1 MNKSTPAH
9 RRPLVILIIFLIIV
23 FFLCLCLYY
32 RNPMRPSVRGNAV
45 TTNATAKREV
55 TIAFFPSAAAPESAL
70 NVMKAAAAQ
79 IASNVWASSATES
92 GPDAAVTALYWKSGT
107 PPDGPACAVSEV
119 SAPDALEKALESART
134 GGNLTTAFRFAR
146 TLSEK
151 SGNPDRTLI
160 LLTDRAP
167 MDGEELEEGAYDSL
181 DAASYRYA
189 NAAAQAAAEVSVRDS
204 LTVVAFL
211 QELSGQEF
219 DFTRRFFNDIQ
230 TAGYYEILNA
240 SSVEAFCEQLAAET
254 LKETGAQK
262 LTFRY
267 PNGTDRS
274 AVCYYTD
281 DYFSASAYTYNPSLA
296 TMSISFAMTAF
307 ASEDQSR
314 YANKSINARNLLKE
328 IGVAES
334 AISTNEWFTLRPE
347 TDSIGV
353 VSGHKPVTVNG
364 ETYTL
369 IAVAMRGGGYGRE
382 WASNF
387 TIGESGQHNG
397 FDTAK
402 NNVLDYLKG
411 YIAEQK
417 ISGPVKFWVTGFSRA
432 AATANLVSGELD
444 KGYDFGADITYA
456 PEDVYAYCFEPPA
469 GALADDV
476 RNQSVYYNIFNI
488 VNQSDPV
495 PFVAPSS
502 LGFARYGIDRYL
514 PSAQASSNY
523 LTERAAMLRIYN
535 AMDGAAPYDVD
546 NFRMRRLNLKNLF
559 SKEKSVVE
567 EDLKNN
573 YSQGVY
579 LSNYVTTLAKEYIKD
594 RQNYVTRYQDEIRE
608 VCSILYGC
616 SDAQQKALSD
626 ALTAQI
632 SANWPKA
639 VTAYFNPLATDEEV
653 YSIVSDWL
661 AAAVKEANVTDYDEE
676 TVRSAGAALS
686 DLLVN
691 LLIQHPNEAATLA
704 QNLHG
709 IAEAHYWDLC
719 FAWMASMD
727 ENYKRG
733 AEVSFNQG
741 NYRIVRVNCDVDVSV
756 KDDSGKV
763 VAQIVNENPQD
774 IRGSSI
780 ISAINENGEKIVI
793 LPVDSAYR
801 VAVTRRE
808 EPEAAGLMGAEGGQ
822 SGTVSGSANGTTE
835 TPSGNANGANGTTA
849 SANGAGETAQS
860 VNIGID
866 EYSAQTADI
875 TRGVDYLD
883 IPLEPG
889 ETLESVIPAVKEEE
903 IPVGSKTAYRMTAAD
918 GSNVDSVS
926 NLAGEA
932 AASAAYMV
940 TADPSDVRFGMV
952 LGGGA
957 FRYGDFAQLEA
968 TPHDGYAFAG
978 WRDAQNTLVSAENP
992 YRLPVTENVSL
1003 TAVFEEV
1010 TQSAASVKTNPFTDV
1025 SEKSYCYDAVMWAS
1039 GAGVAGGTTDTTFG
1053 PKEPCTA
1060 AQAITFL
1067 WRAAGSPEPSSAQ
1080 SPFDDLDPEAYYYK
1094 AVLWAAEHDITMGTT
1109 EKTFSPD
1116 KTVSRSQ
1123 FITLLY
1129 RTFGGAERVEEN
1141 PFKDVPADSYYR
1153 DAVAWA
1159 YAAGVTRG
1167 TTATTFEPLRSC
1179 DRGQIVTFL
1188 YRYFV
1193 R

>member
-9 RRPLVILIIFLIIV
+9 RRALTILIIFLIVV
-23 FFLCLCLYY
+23 FFLCLWLYY
-32 RNPMRPSVRGNAV
+32 RAAKRPNAAAV
-45 TTNATAKREV
+45 NAPSAKREV
-55 TIAFFPSAAAPESAL
+55 TIAFFPSADASESTL
-70 NVMKAAAAQ
+70 NVMQAAAAQ
-79 IASNVWASSATES
+79 IASNVWASAATES
-92 GPDAAVTALYWKSGT
+92 GTDAAVTALYWQSGT
-107 PPDGPACAVSEV
+107 PPEGPACAVSEV
-119 SAPDALEKALESART
+119 SAPDALQKALENART
-134 GGNLTTAFRFAR
+134 GGNLTTAFRFAK

-167 MDGEELEEGAYDSL
+167 AEGEESEEGVYDSL

-189 NAAAQAAAEVSVRDS
+189 NAAAQAAAEVSIRDS

-240 SSVEAFCEQLAAET
+240 NGLDTFREQLAEELLAES
-254 LKETGAQK
+254 GAQK

-267 PNGTDRS
+267 PNGSDRS
-274 AVCYYTD
+274 AVCYYSD
-281 DYFSASAYTYNPSLA
+281 EYFSASAYTYNPSLA
-296 TMSISFAMTAF
+296 TMSISFAMSAF

-334 AISTNEWFTLRPE
+334 AIDTNEWFTLRPE

-353 VSGHKPVTVNG
+353 VSGSKPVTVNG
-364 ETYTL
+364 EIYTL

-402 NNVLDYLKG
+402 NNVLDYLKT

-417 ISGPVKFWVTGFSRA
+417 ISGPVKFWLTGFSRA
-432 AATANLVSGELD
+432 AAVANLVSGELD
-444 KGYDFGADITYA
+444 KGYDFGADIAYT

-469 GALADDV
+469 GALVDDV

-535 AMDGAAPYDVD
+535 ALDGSAPYDVD
-546 NFRMRRLNLKNLF
+546 NFRMQRLNLKNLF

-579 LSNYVTTLAKEYIKD
+579 LSNYVSTLAKEYIKD

-639 VTAYFNPLATDEEV
+639 VTAYFNPLATNEEV

-704 QNLHG
+704 ENLHG

-756 KDDSGKV
+756 KDDDGKV

-801 VAVTRRE
+801 VSVTRRE
-808 EPEAAGLMGAEGGQ
+808 EADAAGLMSAEGAQSGTTSETANGAEGSA
-822 SGTVSGSANGTTE
+822 SGDAS
-835 TPSGNANGANGTTA
+835 GTTA
-849 SANGAGETAQS
+849 GNASGTPETAQN

-866 EYSAQTADI
+866 EYSAQTADV

-889 ETLESVIPAVKEEE
+889 ESVESVIPAAKEEE
-903 IPVGSKTAYRMTAAD
+903 IPDGSKTVYKMTAAD
-918 GSNVDSVS
+918 GANVDSVS
-926 NLAGEA
+926 DLTEDA
-932 AASAAYMV
+932 ANASYTV
-940 TADPSDVRFGMV
+940 TAAPSDTRFGMV
-952 LGGGA
+952 LGGGT

-968 TPHDGYAFAG
+968 TPHDGYVFEG
-978 WRDAQNTLVSAENP
+978 WRDAKNATVSGEAV
-992 YRLPVTENVSL
+992 YRFRVTENADL
-1003 TAVFEEV
+1003 TAAFAE
-1010 TQSAASVKTNPFTDV
+1010 SKAGAASVNENPFTDV
-1025 SEKSYCYDAVMWAS
+1025 SEKSYCYDAVMWATRT
-1039 GAGVAGGTTDTTFG
+1039 GVAEGTTDTTFG

-1060 AQAITFL
+1060 AQAVTFL
-1067 WRAAGSPEPSSAQ
+1067 WRAAGSPEPSGAQ
-1080 SPFDDLDPEAYYYK
+1080 SPFNDLNPDAYYYK

-1109 EKTFSPD
+1109 ENTFSPD
-1116 KTVSRSQ
+1116 KTISRSQ

-1129 RTFGGAERVEEN
+1129 RTFGGGERVEAN
-1141 PFKDVPADSYYR
+1141 PFADVPADAYYR

-1159 YAAGVTRG
+1159 YSAGVTRG
-1167 TTATTFEPLRSC
+1167 VTATTFEPLRSC
-1179 DRGQIVTFL
+1179 TRGQIVTFL
-1188 YRYFV
+1188 HRYFD